1 MSAFAFGQSDVV
13 VRLEP
18 ARPRPGLKPMV
29 RTVYSRFGRV
39 KERTVQEV
47 CDAVKGDVVYF
58 RFGPAE
64 CVVPVHSWR
73 TLAYAGSDCG
83 PGKLAEFADM
93 LADANRA
100 SVPVTVFGADRV
112 EWRLS
117 LVNLRQSQ
125 TRDALD
131 MEADSPGEARLGSGS
146 PVAAPGA
153 MRREF

>member
-1 MSAFAFGQSDVV
+1 MSEFNFGQSDVV

-18 ARPRPGLKPMV
+18 ARPRPGLRPMA

-39 KERTVQEV
+39 KERAVQEI

-58 RFGPAE
+58 RFGTRR
-64 CVVPVHSWR
+64 VVPVHSWR
-73 TLAYAGSDCG
+73 TAAYAGSG
-83 PGKLAEFADM
+83 SRTGRLAELADM
-93 LADANRA
+93 LADASHE

-112 EWRLS
+112 EWRLG

-131 MEADSPGEARLGSGS
+131 MEADSPGEARLGVDGS
-146 PVAAPGA
+146 PASAPGA
-153 MRREF
+153 MRRVF